1 MRRGRARSKR
11 GDASSEQPPW
21 REVRNPFPPL
31 SVLDDEQVERIHE
44 GSLQVL
50 RDIGM
55 KVLGDAAFDLYKA
68 HGAEADADSR
78 IVRFDP
84 GLVEESIAKAPRSFT
99 LHARNPAHNVKIGES
114 FVAVTPVS
122 SAPNVSDL
130 DRGRRAGTFEDFQN
144 LVRLGQSFNC
154 LHFFAGYPVEPTDL
168 PVNTRHLDCYQTFI
182 TQTDKAFRCYALSR
196 ERCLDGIQAAA
207 IALGKSLDDLAQE
220 PGIITLINTNSPLL
234 LDGPMSD
241 GIIELARHRQPVFV
255 TPFTLCGA
263 MAPVTLAGALT
274 QQNAE
279 ALAGLTLVQLA
290 SPGAPCGYGG
300 FTSNVDMRSG
310 APAFGTPEQFKATLA
325 GGQLARRYGL
335 PYRNSNVNAANA
347 PDAQAAYESQMSLWG
362 ALLGGANVIHHGAG
376 WLEGGLV
383 ASFEKMIID
392 VEMIQMAFES
402 LQPII
407 VNDETMGISAMAD
420 VGAGGHFFGTAH
432 TLARYETA
440 FYRPLLSDWSNF
452 ENWQEAGAKDAAQRA
467 NEIWKAKLA
476 EFEKPPLDPAI
487 EEELA
492 AFVTRR
498 KAEIAA
504 DDSG

>member
-1 MRRGRARSKR
+1 LTVLNE
-11 GDASSEQPPW
+11 EQL
-21 REVRNPFPPL
+21 E
-31 SVLDDEQVERIHE
+31 SIHQ
-44 GSLQVL
+44 GSLRVL

-68 HGAEADADSR
+68 YGADVDPETR

-84 GLVEESIAKAPRSFT
+84 GLVEEAVSKAPKSYV
-99 LHARNPAHNVKIGES
+99 LHARNPAHNVKIGDN

-130 DRGRRAGTFEDFQN
+130 DRGRRAGTFADFQD

-168 PVNTRHLDCYQTFI
+168 PVETRHLDCYQAFI

-196 ERCLDGIQAAA
+196 ERCLDGIQAAS
-207 IALGKSLDDLAQE
+207 IALGKSLDELAEE

-263 MAPVTLAGALT
+263 MAPITLAGALT

-279 ALAGLTLVQLA
+279 ALAGLTLVQLTN
-290 SPGAPCGYGG
+290 PGAPCGYGG

-310 APAFGTPEQFKATLA
+310 APAFGTPEQFRATLA

-335 PYRNSNVNAANA
+335 PYRNSNVNASNA
-347 PDAQAAYESQMSLWG
+347 PDAQAAYESQMSLWS
-362 ALLGGANVIHHGAG
+362 AILGGANVIHHGAG

-392 VEMIQMAFES
+392 VEMIQMAMES
-402 LQPII
+402 LQPIS
-407 VNDETMGISAMAD
+407 VNEETMGIAAMAD

-432 TLARYETA
+432 TLARYESA
-440 FYRPLLSDWSNF
+440 FYQPLLSDWRNF
-452 ENWQEAGAKDAAQRA
+452 ETWQESGSQDAATRA
-467 NEIWKAKLA
+467 NEIWKKKLA
-476 EFEKPPLDPAI
+476 DYEKPPLDPAI
-487 EEELA
+487 EEELS
-492 AFVTRR
+492 AFVAKR

-504 DDSG
+504 RGAD